1 MKYVLVLKI
10 CSLVHLNCLPD
21 INDSFIFNSWSECV
35 SAGYLRSIK
44 TMSTIDSSII
54 DANKM
59 FVNFKCIL
67 TEESQEN
74 NMDKMIGIFL
84 QEITQFWEKIKNYV
98 KNKIKKIVCK
108 CKCTKEN

>member
-67 TEESQEN
+67 TEES
-74 NMDKMIGIFL
+74 
-84 QEITQFWEKIKNYV
+84 
-98 KNKIKKIVCK
+98 
-108 CKCTKEN
+108 

>member
-10 CSLVHLNCLPD
+10 CSIVHLNCLPD

-44 TMSTIDSSII
+44 TMSTIDGSII

-67 TEESQEN
+67 TEES
-74 NMDKMIGIFL
+74 
-84 QEITQFWEKIKNYV
+84 
-98 KNKIKKIVCK
+98 
-108 CKCTKEN
+108 